1 MIMRNLAG
9 MSWVLYRQVETYK
22 AFASQGELTLSKHL
36 TTFNEPKGG
45 GKFAGIS
52 GYSPL
57 LF

>member
-1 MIMRNLAG
+1 MRNLAG